1 MNNQIKK
8 YILLSLT
15 VIILIIT
22 LYGLCLF
29 KKQASPEPADQSNA
43 INNTRTFIED
53 KGAYVFSFKYP
64 ENWIPRSSHGL
75 FNIVTF
81 MNSNSFDLYAKESY
95 STNPKFIPGM
105 EDDLRVFLYPNL
117 DFFIEDKSSQY
128 TFSSSTDLE
137 SFITLNKLED
147 SDTMHT
153 GFKLKDKIYV
163 DNKPAYYIELIPDG
177 EEPIK
182 SLLIEEKGSIIM
194 IYFKDDA
201 TAESII
207 PTLNFFERPNW

>member
-1 MNNQIKK
+1 
-8 YILLSLT
+8 
-15 VIILIIT
+15 
-22 LYGLCLF
+22 
-29 KKQASPEPADQSNA
+29 
-43 INNTRTFIED
+43 
-53 KGAYVFSFKYP
+53 
-64 ENWIPRSSHGL
+64 
-75 FNIVTF
+75 
-81 MNSNSFDLYAKESY
+81 
-95 STNPKFIPGM
+95 
-105 EDDLRVFLYPNL
+105 
-117 DFFIEDKSSQY
+117 
-128 TFSSSTDLE
+128 
-137 SFITLNKLED
+137 
-147 SDTMHT
+147 MHT